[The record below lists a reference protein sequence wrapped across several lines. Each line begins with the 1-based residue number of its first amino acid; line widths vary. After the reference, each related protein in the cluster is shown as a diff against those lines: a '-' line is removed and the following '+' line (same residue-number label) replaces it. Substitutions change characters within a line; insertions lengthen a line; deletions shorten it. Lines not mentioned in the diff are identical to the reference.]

1 MAQATDRVVRIGQT
15 DDMGS
20 RLGSIGIS
28 CRRATSAPWISFMEA
43 ILTSIAV
50 VAIAEIG
57 DKTQLLAIVLAAR
70 FRKPIPII
78 LGILAATLLNHAV
91 AAAFGYLIAEWLTGR
106 TFQIVLGVAF
116 IVMAAWALVPD
127 KEDEGARKRSSR
139 GIFLTTLIAFFLVEI
154 GDKTQ
159 IATSL
164 LAAQFHNIKL
174 VTIGTTIG
182 MMLANV
188 PAVLLGE
195 AVTKIIPLKY
205 VRIIA
210 ASIFAAIGLWVV
222 FAVLVIA

>member
-1 MAQATDRVVRIGQT
+1 MAPATDRKVRIGQT

-20 RLGSIGIS
+20 RLGSTGVL
-28 CRRATSAPWISFMEA
+28 CRRAASAPGYRFMEA
-43 ILTSIAV
+43 LLTSTAV

-91 AAAFGYLIAEWLTGR
+91 AATFGYLIAQWLTGR
-106 TFQIVLGVAF
+106 TFQIVLGLSF
-116 IVMAAWALVPD
+116 IAMAAWALVPD
-127 KEDEGARKRSSR
+127 KEDKDAGQRSAR
-139 GIFLTTLIAFFLVEI
+139 GIFLTTLVAFFFVEI

-164 LAAQFHNIKL
+164 LAARFHNIEL
-174 VTIGTTIG
+174 VTVGTTIG

-188 PAVLLGE
+188 PAVFLGE
-195 AVTKIIPLKY
+195 AATRIIPLKY
-205 VRIIA
+205 VRIGSA
-210 ASIFAAIGLWVV
+210 VIFAAIGLWI
-222 FAVLVIA
+222 VLAASGF

>member
-1 MAQATDRVVRIGQT
+1 
-15 DDMGS
+15 
-20 RLGSIGIS
+20 
-28 CRRATSAPWISFMEA
+28 MET

-70 FRKPIPII
+70 FRKPLPIV
-78 LGILAATLLNHAV
+78 LGILVATLLNHAV
-91 AAAFGYLIAEWLTGR
+91 AASFGYLIAQWLTGH

-116 IVMAAWALVPD
+116 IAMAAWALIPD
-127 KEDEGARKRSSR
+127 KEDEGAGERSS
-139 GIFLTTLIAFFLVEI
+139 GGVFLTTLVAFFFVEI

-164 LAAQFHNIKL
+164 LAAQFHNVEL

-188 PAVLLGE
+188 PAVYLGE
-195 AVTKIIPLKY
+195 AATKIVPLKY
-205 VRIIA
+205 VRRTAAAIFAVIGVWVVIA
-210 ASIFAAIGLWVV
+210 AQNIV
-222 FAVLVIA
+222 